1 MDHSDRCLEMCR
13 LRLIIDTM
21 YYSIEL
27 QKKEEE
33 SINIW
38 FFSANNRFIEKD
50 CRTGFR
56 QEMLPFLLRFSR
68 DCDKMGK
75 NQRRDSP

>member
-1 MDHSDRCLEMCR
+1 MEYSDRCLEMRR

-33 SINIW
+33 SINI
-38 FFSANNRFIEKD
+38 
-50 CRTGFR
+50 
-56 QEMLPFLLRFSR
+56 
-68 DCDKMGK
+68 
-75 NQRRDSP
+75 